1 MCEASDATFDCN
13 CSWLYK
19 LCQLGQF
26 FDYLGTIQTSNIMG
40 KHLMFTT
47 SLIFEGNVSIGN
59 NLRPMSSNLAP
70 NWAKHCQTEAE
81 VGIHLG
87 FHWVSCE
94 SAFNCLDT
102 SWDLWSTLS
111 LWRCFWRCSGTHLL
125 FWTLKWRTSTCA
137 TQGCTWTDA

>member
-1 MCEASDATFDCN
+1 MGDPTSCKHDVRQP
-13 CSWLYK
+13 LYLLPDSSSVCVQQQQQK
-19 LCQLGQF
+19 
-26 FDYLGTIQTSNIMG
+26 NIMG

-102 SWDLWSTLS
+102 SWDL
-111 LWRCFWRCSGTHLL
+111 
-125 FWTLKWRTSTCA
+125 
-137 TQGCTWTDA
+137 